1 MNSDRLITTD
11 NRKVSSAI
19 FNYTPLSET
28 FGALISD
35 LDLSKN
41 ISKNIKLALRQA
53 LFDHQVLLFR
63 QQDLSE
69 EQQIHFAQ
77 IFGPCRVLWQ
87 NQHYPSKN
95 NLAHYL
101 SNVDTEGRPICLHP
115 DPGSTLWHTDGSWL
129 HQPSIA
135 TVLYGIQVPEE
146 EGQTHF
152 ANMYQ
157 TYEDLDQSMKVSLQ
171 NLYAEHNFDLARA
184 TRQRRMPRQWF
195 HSAPDRRSLLMQLKW
210 WKGVMGGRFRNG
222 AVYHPVVRMHPVTG
236 RPALFI
242 GDHAWRIANRF
253 WPAGIKMMEEIN
265 SLEFSPE
272 AIYTHKWQPG
282 DLLIWDNGSVLHRVG
297 PYDIFNQVR
306 IMRRC
311 VVEN

>member
-1 MNSDRLITTD
+1 MNSDKLIRTD
-11 NRKVSSAI
+11 NRTISSAG
-19 FNYTPLSET
+19 LSYITLTKT
-28 FGALISD
+28 FGAVVSG
-35 LDLSKN
+35 LDLSKD
-41 ISKNIKLALRQA
+41 IPESVKSALKQA

-63 QQDLSE
+63 QQALNED
-69 EQQIHFAQ
+69 QQIQFAQ
-77 IFGPCRVLWQ
+77 IFGPCRVHWQ
-87 NQHYPSKN
+87 NKHYPSKN

-101 SNVDTEGRPICLHP
+101 SNVDTEGLPMGDHP
-115 DPGSTLWHTDGSWL
+115 DPGSTHWHSDGSYSR
-129 HQPSIA
+129 QPSRA
-135 TVLYGIQVPEE
+135 TVLYGIEVPVED
-146 EGQTHF
+146 GATHF

-157 TYEDLDQSMKVSLQ
+157 VYEDLDQSLKVSLQ
-171 NLYAEHNFDLARA
+171 NLYAEHNFELARA
-184 TRQRRMPRQWF
+184 TRQRRMPRQWL
-195 HSAPDRRSLLMQLKW
+195 HSAPDRQSLLMQLKW

-242 GDHAWRIANRF
+242 GDHAWRIASRF
-253 WPAGIKMMEEIN
+253 WPAGIKMMKEIN
-265 SLEFSPE
+265 SLEFSPA